1 MVYTADPATA
11 HQATRCIAVG
21 TAASASE
28 SRENTMMTIV
38 MIYTEEARVA
48 DTMTMM
54 TTTGVGVE
62 SITMIMMTTDAKEAD
77 IMMMTMMITGEG
89 VENTVSMDVGVADM
103 VEMADAREESMTTG
117 EREGR

>member
-28 SRENTMMTIV
+28 SRENTMTTIV
-38 MIYTEEARVA
+38 MIYTEEAREA

-62 SITMIMMTTDAKEAD
+62 SIMMMMMTTDAKEVD
-77 IMMMTMMITGEG
+77 IMMMTMIIEER

>member
-62 SITMIMMTTDAKEAD
+62 SITTMMMTTDAKEAD
-77 IMMMTMMITGEG
+77 IMMMTMIIEEG